1 MRQFTA
7 ITLLLLLLLAAIL
20 APAAVATVTAPT
32 PACCRAAGAHHCSA
46 MVAGATDGGTRVQG
60 QSCPH
65 RKPIACSGSAAPPP
79 TAETVAPADAHAFS
93 NDLHR
98 KFFVSRRESLHSQRG
113 PPDSSLQ

>member
-1 MRQFTA
+1 MRRFTA
-7 ITLLLLLLLAAIL
+7 ITLLLLMLAAIL

-46 MVAGATDGGTRVQG
+46 MVAGTTGGETRLQG

-79 TAETVAPADAHAFS
+79 TAETVAPAGAHAFS
-93 NDLHR
+93 NDLHPE
-98 KFFVSRRESLHSQRG
+98 FFVSHRELPYSQRA
-113 PPDSSLQ
+113 PPDSSLK